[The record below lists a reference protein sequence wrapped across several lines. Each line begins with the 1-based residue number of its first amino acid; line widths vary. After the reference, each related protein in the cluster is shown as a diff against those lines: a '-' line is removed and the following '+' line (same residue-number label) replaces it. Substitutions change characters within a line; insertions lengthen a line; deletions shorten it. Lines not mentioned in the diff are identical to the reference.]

1 MKKKIGIYTITSF
14 NYGNR
19 LQNYALQTTLEKLGF
34 DVYTVP
40 SKSRPLFLKKLIPL
54 LNIIRRKNTAWN
66 RFSLLINWAPF
77 TVMDT
82 HSSKAEK
89 FDYFIAGSDQIWN
102 PNFPFVSDK
111 YFLSFVSYE
120 KRISY
125 AASIGISELTEE
137 QKRVF
142 APRFDMIN
150 KLSVRENSA
159 VKIIEDCT
167 GRTAQKVLDPTMLLS
182 VDEWKKI
189 AKKSRQKCP
198 EKYIFVYFLGKKS
211 ERVIDYIETLKASTG
226 AEVVEICNLKGRI
239 DPINGPSEFVNYIM
253 NSEFVVTDSFHCC
266 VFSVLFHRQ
275 FVAFDRNSYENTG
288 NMSSRLID
296 LFSEL
301 NINNRLVAA
310 DGIIPQ
316 KITEEEFL
324 NTDRA
329 LDEKR
334 KSSLEFLKTAL
345 EVNDNT

>member
-1 MKKKIGIYTITSF
+1 MKKKIGICTITSF

-34 DVYTVP
+34 DAYTVP
-40 SKSRPLFLKKLIPL
+40 PKSRPLFLKKLIPAV
-54 LNIIRRKNTAWN
+54 NILRRKNAAWN
-66 RFSLLINWAPF
+66 RFSFLINWASF
-77 TVMDT
+77 TVGT
-82 HSSKAEK
+82 EHSSKAEK

-137 QKRVF
+137 QKRIF
-142 APRFDMIN
+142 APRFNMI
-150 KLSVRENSA
+150 KSLSVREKSA

-167 GRTAQKVLDPTMLLS
+167 GRTAQKVLDPTMLLTAN
-182 VDEWKKI
+182 EWKKI
-189 AKKSRQKCP
+189 AEKSSQKCP
-198 EKYIFVYFLGKKS
+198 EKFIFVYFLGKKS
-211 ERVIDYIETLKASTG
+211 ERVIEYIESLKASTG
-226 AEVVEICNLKGRI
+226 AEVVEICNLNNKI
-239 DPINGPSEFVNYIM
+239 DPVNGPLEFVNYIM

-275 FVAFDRNSYENTG
+275 FVAFDRNSYEKNG

-301 NINNRLVAA
+301 NLGKRLVTA
-310 DGIIPQ
+310 DGEIPTE
-316 KITEEEFL
+316 ITEKEFS
-324 NTDRA
+324 NADRI
-329 LDEKR
+329 LVEKR
-334 KSSLEFLKTAL
+334 KSSLDFLKTAL
-345 EVNDNT
+345 EIKENT